1 VTSPRRG
8 AIGARLKR
16 LEDPRLLSGEGRFL
30 DDIVVPGML
39 HAVLVRSSHAH
50 ARLDRIDLEAARRM
64 PGVVACFTAA
74 DVGDR
79 LSPIPIRMGADAKL
93 APFLQPPL
101 AGARVRYAG
110 EPVAVIVATHAA
122 VAADARDAVRIEYAP
137 LPAVVT
143 VDTARGPDATRLF
156 DEGNVAATW
165 LIDVGD
171 VERALAGAA
180 HVVEERFELGR
191 QTGVPIETRGLL
203 ARYDEPAG
211 VLQVWGP
218 TKVPYFNRGVL
229 ARMLGLRDEQIRFS
243 GCDVGGG
250 FGVRGEFYPEDFL
263 IPFVA
268 LELRRP
274 VRWVEDRREHFTAIN
289 HSREQRSRVRL
300 GIDAEGRI
308 VALDALV
315 EADMG
320 AYLRTHG
327 IWVPALTAAYFPGAY
342 RIPSYRC
349 RVSCVMTNKTPTGTV
364 RGPGVFEGTFARER
378 ALDLAAARAGLD
390 PGELRRRNLLAPDEL
405 PHRLSTGALARE
417 IVLEDEDFPAV
428 FETALVS
435 AEYERLRLECEAANA
450 PGATVRL
457 GVGMAAFIEPSGAGP
472 FEMAKVT
479 LGHDGRITVDTGA
492 TAVGQGLET
501 TLAQICADG
510 LGVPVDAITVRDSDT
525 ARLSAGGGTYASRST
540 IMAGNAVHGASRL
553 LKDRI
558 LGAAAAHLEVAA
570 ADLTLSDGRVS
581 VVGLPVPGYS
591 LVEIARWSMTAA
603 RASGDPA
610 DGAEAIA
617 AEYRYESA
625 RGMTTFGVHV
635 AMVAVD
641 TETGRV
647 RPLRHLVCCDVG
659 RAVNPSVVEGQLH
672 GGIVLGLGHA
682 LGEALVY
689 DEGGQLITGSL
700 MDYPLPAA
708 ADCPAIDLVVLE
720 HAPARSNP
728 LGVKGVGETGTSGA
742 GAAIANAVAHAL
754 GPGARIAVLPLTP
767 TRVRAAIVEARALGG
782 KGRTSR

>member
-1 VTSPRRG
+1 MSSPPRG
-8 AIGARLKR
+8 PIGARLKR

-30 DDIVVPGML
+30 EDIVVPDML
-39 HAVLVRSSHAH
+39 HAVVVRSTHAH
-50 ARLDRIDLEAARRM
+50 ARLDHIDVEAARRM

-74 DVGDR
+74 DVGHR
-79 LSPIPIRMGADAKL
+79 LSPIPIRMGADARL

-101 AGARVRYAG
+101 AGARIRYAG
-110 EPVAVIVATHAA
+110 EPVAVIVATDPA
-122 VAADARDAVRIEYAP
+122 VAADARDAVRIDYAP

-143 VDTARGPDATRLF
+143 VDAAVGPDAVRLF

-171 VERALAGAA
+171 VDGALAGAA

-203 ARYDEPAG
+203 AHYDEQAG
-211 VLQVWGP
+211 VLRVWGP

-229 ARMLGLRDEQIRFS
+229 ARMLGLREEQIRFS
-243 GCDVGGG
+243 GSDVGGG

-274 VRWVEDRREHFTAIN
+274 VRWVEDRREHFMAIN
-289 HSREQRSRVRL
+289 HSREQRCSIRL
-300 GIDAEGRI
+300 GIDAGGRLLAI
-308 VALDALV
+308 DAV
-315 EADMG
+315 VDADMG

-342 RIPSYRC
+342 RVPSYRC

-378 ALDLAAARAGLD
+378 ALDVAAARAGLD
-390 PGELRRRNLLAPDEL
+390 PGELRRRNMLRPDEL

-428 FETALVS
+428 FEAALAS
-435 AEYERLRLECEAANA
+435 AEYERLRRQCEAANA
-450 PGATVRL
+450 PEATVRL
-457 GVGMAAFIEPSGAGP
+457 GVGMATFIEPSGAGP
-472 FEMAKVT
+472 FEVARVA
-479 LGHDGRITVDTGA
+479 LGRDGRIAVDSGA
-492 TAVGQGLET
+492 TALGQGLET

-510 LGVPVDAITVRDSDT
+510 LGVPVAAITVRHSDT

-540 IMAGNAVHGASRL
+540 IMAGSAVHGAARI
-553 LKDRI
+553 LKDKI
-558 LGAAAAHLEVAA
+558 LNAAAAHLEVAA
-570 ADLTLSDGRVS
+570 ADLTLSDGGVS

-591 LVEIARWSMTAA
+591 LAEIARWSMAA
-603 RASGDPA
+603 SRASGEPA
-610 DGAEAIA
+610 NGAEAIA
-617 AEYRYESA
+617 ADYRYESA
-625 RGMTTFGVHV
+625 RGITTFAVHV

-647 RPLRHLVCCDVG
+647 RPLRHVVCCDVG
-659 RAVNPSVVEGQLH
+659 RAVNPGIVEGQLH
-672 GGIVLGLGHA
+672 GGVVFGLGHA
-682 LGEALVY
+682 LGEELVY

-700 MDYPLPAA
+700 MDYALPAA
-708 ADCPAIDLVVLE
+708 ADCPAIDVVVLE

-728 LGVKGVGETGTSGA
+728 LGVKGVGETGTSGV
-742 GAAIANAVAHAL
+742 GAAVANAVAHAL
-754 GPGARIAVLPLTP
+754 GGAVRVRRLPLTP
-767 TRVRAAIVEARALGG
+767 SRVREAIVEAR
-782 KGRTSR
+782 TV